1 MNNTFY
7 KGYFED
13 NYLAHYGILGMK
25 WGVRRYQNPDGS
37 LTEAGKRRL
46 SQGKDNRVKFDENGR
61 IEKGQESRARSRI
74 HQEVGNDYQNI
85 GNMASNVSNIS
96 RTSGRIARSS
106 ARRKQQK
113 VQSHIDVSKMT
124 DQELQRAVNRMNLE
138 RNYKSLKAEQIG
150 SGKRYAADILDDIGD
165 LVSIGAS
172 ATAILVALHALRK

>member
-7 KGYFED
+7 KGWSSGD
-13 NYLAHYGILGMK
+13 TLAHYGILGMK
-25 WGVRRYQNPDGS
+25 WGVRRYQNPDGT

-46 SQGKDNRVKFDENGR
+46 NQGKDNRVRFDENGR
-61 IEKGQESRARSRI
+61 IEKGQEAKARSRI
-74 HQEVGNDYQNI
+74 HQEVGSDYQNV
-85 GNMASNVSNIS
+85 GNIASSTSSIS
-96 RTSGRIARSS
+96 RTGGRLARSS

-113 VQSHIDVSKMT
+113 AQSHIDVSKMT

-172 ATAILVALHALRK
+172 ATAILVAIHALRK